1 MIFIYNLTCNFDCVE
16 SMLVTSVNMPGPVR
30 RLLDHLQLIRVY
42 LGCNLAKMGY
52 SLYLM
57 DYRLATL
64 VSRLD
69 LLQMFLALPVT
80 YTMVTMDLKMLT

>member
-1 MIFIYNLTCNFDCVE
+1 M
-16 SMLVTSVNMPGPVR
+16 
-30 RLLDHLQLIRVY
+30 
-42 LGCNLAKMGY
+42 AKMGY